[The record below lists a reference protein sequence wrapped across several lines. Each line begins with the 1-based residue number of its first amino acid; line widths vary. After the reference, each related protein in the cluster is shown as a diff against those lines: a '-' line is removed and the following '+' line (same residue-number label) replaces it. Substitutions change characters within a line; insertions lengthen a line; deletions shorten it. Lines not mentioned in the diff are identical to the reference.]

1 MVENQLDQS
10 QRNSAAAQAMFSAKG
25 VGREGTTV
33 AGEDA
38 VKRPI
43 ILDAMNVMHEA
54 TNAAPNEGRKIVD
67 CLSILPIM
75 RYFIRRGH
83 AVHVVIPSFCLKRRN
98 SSCFLNNHF
107 IRELKAHVGSV
118 IEVQHRHHD
127 DLIALA
133 IAMETFGSVV
143 SKDKFRDHQF
153 VFRPLSKVCARNIF
167 INYSN
172 DRNNFAVD
180 DGDKFYPS
188 SFELARFQTDQLYCL
203 SGSEE
208 YELLKEQQLSSDDAA
223 AIVRK
228 LDILMEMAEAHA
240 ITLKGDVDFISEE
253 IAAEYDTNTVTLYR
267 VSILLV
273 VGPAYPKRLTNTNA
287 LALKWRAVLRCTS
300 FDRSEKRAKK
310 ECGSESDHTIS
321 LSQKPLKH
329 LGTTSLHASVTALSV
344 DQSALLFIAVL
355 QLDFQEKRKLQYDI
369 SND

>member
-1 MVENQLDQS
+1 
-10 QRNSAAAQAMFSAKG
+10 MFSAKG

-240 ITLKGDVDFISEE
+240 ITLKGHTLPSEHPFSSWTCLPQTLDEYERISIEM
-253 IAAEYDTNTVTLYR
+253 ARSPQTLLPVPQR
-267 VSILLV
+267 GPFMSIED
-273 VGPAYPKRLTNTNA
+273 ARRLIEARNERRKNA
-287 LALKWRAVLRCTS
+287 DQRAITQFR
-300 FDRSEKRAKK
+300 FHRNR
-310 ECGSESDHTIS
+310 
-321 LSQKPLKH
+321 
-329 LGTTSLHASVTALSV
+329 
-344 DQSALLFIAVL
+344 
-355 QLDFQEKRKLQYDI
+355 
-369 SND
+369 